1 MHAHIFFRIFLGIQY
16 LLANTAIL
24 SMGRQL
30 AGKDEEEE
38 DSNKLEDV
46 DAVPQVD
53 EDDEDDTDEKLQR
66 TGSIVQRF
74 KRSVSKRFS
83 TRASAKKTNGHQ
95 NKEQERK
102 DAEAAVAAEEVD
114 EAARKKKQQDDEDKL
129 PKVNLSR
136 LFYENR
142 TEWPF
147 IIVGV
152 IASIF
157 MGALMPIFAILF
169 GSILGVI
176 SYEDEQKARD
186 ESGFY
191 AVMFFLLG
199 LGACTAQFLQG
210 FMFAVSGEILTA
222 RMRRKAFSAMLK
234 QVGKRK

>member
-1 MHAHIFFRIFLGIQY
+1 M
-16 LLANTAIL
+16 
-24 SMGRQL
+24 SS
-30 AGKDEEEE
+30 KEEEE

-46 DAVPQVD
+46 DAVPNMVD
-53 EDDEDDTDEKLQR
+53 DDDDKDEKLER
-66 TGSIVQRF
+66 NGSIVQRF

-83 TRASAKKTNGHQ
+83 GRASLHKKP
-95 NKEQERK
+95 KEPTDNEKAAEIARVEA
-102 DAEAAVAAEEVD
+102 AEAAD
-114 EAARKKKQQDDEDKL
+114 DAARKKKEKEDDDAL
-129 PKVNLSR
+129 PKVNLTR

-157 MGALMPIFAILF
+157 MGAIMPIFAILF
-169 GSILGVI
+169 GNILGVI
-176 SYEDEQKARD
+176 SYDDEQKARD

-199 LGACTAQFLQG
+199 LGSCTAQFLQG
-210 FMFAVSGEILTA
+210 FMFAVSGEILTV

-234 QVGKRK
+234 QASDIKEGLKCRLCLKFFFASYFFFCY